1 MVTAIIHGFILAIGL
16 ILPLGAQNVFIF
28 NQGANQPKYRY
39 RYVLPAIIAAG
50 LSDSLLIIIAV
61 VGVSIIIMSLPVLQA
76 IIYIVGLIFLMY
88 MAWTIWHDK
97 PSTDGEAQIMSPMKQ
112 VSFALSVSLLN
123 PHAILDTIGVIGSS
137 AALYSGSNK
146 IAFTIACI
154 SVSWL
159 WFFLLAILGEMVGSI
174 DKTGKLLTIINKLSS
189 IIIII
194 VALMILQKLIQ
205 LLF

>member
-39 RYVLPAIIAAG
+39 VLPAIITAG

-97 PSTDGEAQIMSPMKQ
+97 PSTDGETQIMSPMKQ

-154 SVSWL
+154 QRFMVMVL
-159 WFFLLAILGEMVGSI
+159 FTRNFRKMVGSI
-174 DKTGKLLTIINKLSS
+174 DKTGKLLTIINKISS

>member
-1 MVTAIIHGFILAIGL
+1 MLEAIIHGFILSIGL

-28 NQGANQPKYRY
+28 NQGANQSKYRY
-39 RYVLPAIIAAG
+39 ALPAILTAG

-61 VGVSIIIMSLPVLQA
+61 IGISIIIMSMPILQA
-76 IIYIVGLIFLMY
+76 IIYVIGLIFLLY
-88 MAWTIWHDK
+88 MSWTIWNDK
-97 PSTDGEAQIMSPMKQ
+97 PSVNSQVEAMSPMKQ

-137 AALYSGSNK
+137 AALYNDKDK

-159 WFFLLAILGEMVGSI
+159 WFFLLAILGKFVGSI
-174 DKTGKLLTIINKLSS
+174 DKTGKLLLIINKISS
-189 IIIII
+189 VIIII
-194 VALMILQKLIQ
+194 VALMILQKLLQ

>member
-1 MVTAIIHGFILAIGL
+1 MLEAIIHGFILSIGL

-28 NQGANQPKYRY
+28 NQGANQSKYRY
-39 RYVLPAIIAAG
+39 ALPAILTAG

-61 VGVSIIIMSLPVLQA
+61 IGISIIIMSLPILQA
-76 IIYIVGLIFLMY
+76 IIYVIGLIFLLY
-88 MAWTIWHDK
+88 MAWTIWNDK
-97 PSTDGEAQIMSPMKQ
+97 PSVNSQVQAMSPMKQ

-137 AALYSGSNK
+137 AALYNGNDK

-154 SVSWL
+154 SVSWF
-159 WFFLLAILGEMVGSI
+159 WFFLLAILGKFVGSI
-174 DKTGKLLTIINKLSS
+174 DKTGKLLLIINKISS
-189 IIIII
+189 VIIII
-194 VALMILQKLIQ
+194 VALMILQKLLQ